1 MTRWVVPKK
10 YSREEADVFGFLRGT
25 LGSNVT
31 IRREEAGVLL
41 CGVETRDVV
50 RDSKGDWVIRS
61 VNLPVDVPYT
71 ISRTGG
77 RVVLQGPTFREF
89 HGAVVSQYRTLGDAS
104 QKALL
109 PQLFENL
116 VQISAIR
123 QVMSPLRAILLSL
136 GEQDSIKPGHPLLR
150 RYSPTKID
158 RYFQLLEDLKYVSIE
173 REDYVSGPAF
183 RSAAKVHGE
192 STSIVSKILGDALR
206 QRYDYMTDIL
216 GWRLMVPYLR
226 WSSAY
231 YWKALEAER
240 LPVLDARAWADSHVQ
255 LYGKP
260 THGNPVTQ
268 LDDMVHAKIVERQH
282 GGYLGLED
290 VFEPYR
296 RNAIQSPLVREVLS
310 IAS

>member
-10 YSREEADVFGFLRGT
+10 YARTEADVFGFLRGN
-25 LGSNVT
+25 LGSNVSIKRESAGT
-31 IRREEAGVLL
+31 IL
-41 CGVETRDVV
+41 CGVETSDVV
-50 RDSKGDWVIRS
+50 RDSKGEWVIRP
-61 VNLPVDVPYT
+61 VTLPLDIQYNLRK
-71 ISRTGG
+71 IKGRT
-77 RVVLQGPTFREF
+77 VVEGPTFREF
-89 HGAVVSQYRTLGDAS
+89 HAAVVSQYRSLGDAS
-104 QKALL
+104 QRALL

-136 GEQDSIKPGHPLLR
+136 GEQESIPPGHPLIR
-150 RYSPTKID
+150 RYEPTKI
-158 RYFQLLEDLKYVSIE
+158 RKYFSLLKELGYVSVE
-173 REDYVSGPAF
+173 GTDYVAG
-183 RSAAKVHGE
+183 SALLSARKTHVE
-192 STSIVSKILGDALR
+192 STSVVSRILGDALR

-240 LPVLDARAWADSHVQ
+240 LPVLDAKAWTESHVQ

-268 LDDMVHAKIVERQH
+268 LDDMVHVRIVERR
-282 GGYLGLED
+282 GTGYLGLDE

-296 RNAIQSPLVREVLS
+296 DQAMGNPLVREVLS

>member
-10 YSREEADVFGFLRGT
+10 YSRTEADVFGFIRGN
-25 LGSNVT
+25 LGSNVSIQKESAGT
-31 IRREEAGVLL
+31 IL
-41 CGVETRDVV
+41 CGVETQDVV
-50 RDSKGDWVIRS
+50 RDSTGEWVIRS
-61 VNLPVDVPYT
+61 VSLPLDIQYNLRKSKGRTIVD
-71 ISRTGG
+71 
-77 RVVLQGPTFREF
+77 GPPFRDF
-89 HGAVVSQYRTLGDAS
+89 HAAVVSQYRSLGDVS
-104 QKALL
+104 QRALL

-136 GEQDSIKPGHPLLR
+136 GEQESIQPGHPLIKRYEPAKIR
-150 RYSPTKID
+150 RY
-158 RYFQLLEDLKYVSIE
+158 FGLLQDLGYVSE
-173 REDYVSGPAF
+173 EGVDFVAGPALL
-183 RSAAKVHGE
+183 SARKVHSE
-192 STSIVSKILGDALR
+192 STSVVSRILGDALR

-240 LPVLDARAWADSHVQ
+240 LPVLDAKAWTESHVQ
-255 LYGKP
+255 LYGRP

-268 LDDMVHAKIVERQH
+268 LDDMVHVKIVERR
-282 GGYLGLED
+282 GPGYLGLDE

-296 RNAIQSPLVREVLS
+296 HNALENSLVREVLS
-310 IAS
+310 IPN